1 MELLPNAI
9 AQFKQL
15 LYQGKRHGEGSFM
28 AVAIAAES
36 VLLADRE
43 VGFGS
48 EGPKDVEEVNR
59 DLGIVN
65 TIITKTNE
73 EANTSL
79 AVLEEAYYKNN
90 SKPNILTF
98 EVETNHG
105 QSKAWN
111 VAKLHMVLW
120 DSMRILNKI
129 VMKIAIKY
137 KMDIPVMQ
145 TTSSSHQKIEF

>member
-36 VLLADRE
+36 VLLADME
-43 VGFGS
+43 VGFGG
-48 EGPKDVEEVNR
+48 EGPKDIEETKK
-59 DLGIVN
+59 DLEIVN
-65 TIITKTNE
+65 NIIINTSS
-73 EANTSL
+73 EANTNL

-90 SKPNILTF
+90 AKPNILSF

-105 QSKAWN
+105 QSKTWN
-111 VAKLHMVLW
+111 VAKLHKVLW
-120 DSMRILNKI
+120 ESMRTLNNI

-137 KMDIPVMQ
+137 KMDIPIIQ
-145 TTSSSHQKIEF
+145 TSQHQKIDF

>member
-43 VGFGS
+43 VGFGG
-48 EGPKDVEEVNR
+48 EAKNVDEVKKDLE
-59 DLGIVN
+59 IVD

-73 EANTSL
+73 EVNTSL

-90 SKPNILTF
+90 SKPNILSF

-105 QSKAWN
+105 QSKTWN

-120 DSMRILNKI
+120 DSMRILNNI
-129 VMKIAIKY
+129 VMKVAIKY
-137 KMDIPVMQ
+137 KMDIPIMQ
-145 TTSSSHQKIEF
+145 SSGQQKIDF

>member
-1 MELLPNAI
+1 MELLPSTI

-43 VGFGS
+43 IGFGD
-48 EGPKDVEEVNR
+48 GPKDPEETKK
-59 DLGIVN
+59 DLEIVDN
-65 TIITKTNE
+65 IITNTNS

-90 SKPNILTF
+90 SKPNILSF

-105 QSKAWN
+105 QSKTWN

-120 DSMRILNKI
+120 DAMRVLNNI
-129 VMKIAIKY
+129 VMKVAIKY
-137 KMDIPVMQ
+137 KMDIPTVMP
-145 TTSSSHQKIEF
+145 SSSHQKIDFS